1 MQPNRI
7 VVLIV
12 VFTSLLFAKKTLS
25 QWVVGVPLGLGEDGY
40 KVFIYN
46 INDPLTSVLDE
57 TSGANQTVWTGAG
70 KIEWK
75 MELDSLPGGYSPG
88 DTFLCFGSWDSAHAI
103 DSLGYGDNPNH
114 TGFYWLFTDTLDD
127 KNVQRWEPD
136 DTLNVLPKPLVS
148 KTGGGG
154 GNNDTIWVS
163 IPNPPETR
171 RVDQTGYDILG
182 YWLWADSTGSG
193 TPNAFNGPKAVEIGF
208 IPVQG
213 GYGDTTVFWQ
223 LESDLFVALEHWT
236 TYFAY
241 KLVIIPDT
249 TIAGNPDCPGYST
262 HYISQN
268 SDSIDIYY
276 DIVGV
281 EDNTSFVN
289 INSALRVFP
298 NPFSYMTDI
307 RYPIGDRGY
316 EIKNTALR
324 IYDATGR
331 LVRQWD
337 YPTIRQSDNIPWYGD
352 DNAWQ
357 RLPSGVYF
365 LRFQTGDYTE
375 VKKLILLR

>member
-12 VFTSLLFAKKTLS
+12 LFTSLLFAKKTLS
-25 QWVVGVPLGLGEDGY
+25 QWVVGVPFALGKDGY
-40 KVFIYN
+40 KMFIYN
-46 INDPLTSVLDE
+46 IYDPLTTVLDE
-57 TSGANQTVWTGAG
+57 TSGANQTVWTGTG

-88 DTFLCFGSWDSAHAI
+88 DTFLCFGSWDSAYAV

-127 KNVQRWEPD
+127 KDVQRWEPD

-154 GNNDTIWVS
+154 GNNDTIWVR

-193 TPNAFNGPKAVEIGF
+193 TPNAFNGPKAVEIDF
-208 IPVQG
+208 IPIQG

-223 LESDLFVALEHWT
+223 LESDLFVALEHWM
-236 TYFAY
+236 TYFTY

-249 TIAGNPDCPGYST
+249 TVVENPDCPGYST

-268 SDSIDIYY
+268 SDSIDIYH
-276 DIVGV
+276 DVVGV
-281 EDNTSFVN
+281 EDNTSSVN
-289 INSALRVFP
+289 RNSALRVFP
-298 NPFSYMTDI
+298 NPFSTCTNITFSIPTTM
-307 RYPIGDRGY
+307 PIT
-316 EIKNTALR
+316 IML
-324 IYDATGR
+324 YDASGKQVKMALDEMTADGEHI
-331 LVRQWD
+331 
-337 YPTIRQSDNIPWYGD
+337 IRFNSMDKSA
-352 DNAWQ
+352 NA
-357 RLPSGVYF
+357 LSSGVYF
-365 LRFQTGDYTE
+365 LKFQAGNYKE